1 MAANGFFNEQTEQ
14 SEVKANIVAKYFVAW
29 ANVMLANR
37 KRFRH
42 IDKLGYIDLFAGPGR
57 YADGSKSTPLMVLE
71 QSLATPGLAGT
82 LVTMFNDKD
91 ERNIASLKEAIKE
104 LPGLSAL
111 KHEPKIYWGEV
122 GADAEAMFR
131 SIKMC
136 PTFSFVDPFGYK
148 GLSRGFIQAMIKD
161 WGCDCVFF
169 FNYGRINAGINNDA
183 IRAHMDA
190 LFGNDRIERMR
201 SVVSGMPSD
210 ERVTFVLE
218 ELAAALRDLGASYI
232 LPFRFK
238 RADGSRTSHALIF
251 VSKNVLGYNI
261 MKQIMAKE
269 SSTEDQGVPSFT
281 YSPADA
287 RTPFLF
293 SFNQPI
299 AALADDLAA
308 RFAGQ
313 TMTMKAIHEAHHVN
327 TPFVQRN
334 YKRALCELEQAGRI
348 TADPPA
354 AKRRMGKEER
364 TFGENVRVT
373 FLSGVG
379 VGG

>member
-1 MAANGFFNEQTEQ
+1 MAANGFFNEQTDQ

-29 ANVMLANR
+29 AKVMLANR
-37 KRFRH
+37 KRFGH

-71 QSLATPGLAGT
+71 QSMATPELADI
-82 LVTMFNDKD
+82 LITMFNDKD
-91 ERNIASLKEAIKE
+91 ESNIASLEEAIKE

-111 KHEPKIYWGEV
+111 KHEPKIYCGEV

-148 GLSRGFIQAMIKD
+148 GLSRGFIQAMVKD

-201 SVVSGMPSD
+201 GVVSGMPSD

-238 RADGSRTSHALIF
+238 RADGSRTSHVLIF
-251 VSKNVLGYNI
+251 VSKNVLGYI

-308 RFAGQ
+308 RFAGR

-327 TPFVQRN
+327 TPFIERN
-334 YKRALCELEQAGRI
+334 YKRALCELEQAARI
-348 TADPPA
+348 TAEPTA
-354 AKRRMGKEER
+354 AKRPMRKGER
-364 TFGENVRVT
+364 TFGEDVRVT
-373 FLSGVG
+373 FPSGVG
-379 VGG
+379 VSG